1 VLVGKTDSTTKC
13 TKDTKHELKKV
24 NHKGHKDHIGR
35 EARKIEFL
43 RPLSFD
49 VAQDGELVE
58 PRSLR
63 LNHPKGTAMAVP
75 QFVTFVLFVVKFPLS
90 FGCGFA
96 ALGPSWSMTPPQQ
109 TRTR

>member
-1 VLVGKTDSTTKC
+1 VILIRSIKPP
-13 TKDTKHELKKV
+13 KDTKNQLKTI
-24 NHKGHKDHIGR
+24 NHKGHKELKGR
-35 EARKIEFL
+35 ETRKIKIL

-63 LNHPKGTAMAVP
+63 LNYPKGTAMAVP
-75 QFVTFVLFVVKFPLS
+75 QFVTFVLFVVKFLLS

-96 ALGPSWSMTPPQQ
+96 ALGPS
-109 TRTR
+109 

>member
-1 VLVGKTDSTTKC
+1 VILIRSIKPP
-13 TKDTKHELKKV
+13 KDTKNQLKTINHNGHKELKW
-24 NHKGHKDHIGR
+24 R
-35 EARKIEFL
+35 ETRKIKFL
-43 RPLSFD
+43 RPL
-49 VAQDGELVE
+49 LT
-58 PRSLR
+58 LR
-63 LNHPKGTAMAVP
+63 LIDPKGTAMAVP